1 MRAKPIFMEDGIKI
15 VISEEKRGGG
25 AIHFHNGANIK

>member
-25 AIHFHNGANIK
+25 SYSFS